1 MKFPFLG
8 GAYTGRS
15 TYANAQTCRNLMLE
29 GDASTPDGNALVG
42 TPGYSV
48 YAATGTYAAEI
59 RGMITFP
66 DPRNTDGDKIFA
78 VIGNRL
84 YVYVSAGWVR
94 KDNVAGS
101 TWSMATTTGRVSMA
115 YMGLGT
121 SVGIVQD
128 YAIAIADGDKF
139 NYYSVVGVTQTAAL
153 IATPAKVSNVVFL
166 DGRFIAN
173 DLSNV
178 GRFYYSG
185 ILTPGTYDAFNF
197 ATAEGSPDAL
207 STIFA
212 DRRELYLLGD
222 ETTEVWYNAGD
233 LNNPF
238 QRYQGGFIQ
247 TGCAARHSV
256 ARLDNTIVWL
266 ARDERGKVFVAI
278 LGPNYQPASLSTPQ
292 INYLFSNYATTS
304 DAFAI
309 TYRQAGHELY
319 VLTFPTQ
326 NITWVYD
333 AVTKEWHQ
341 WGSSTSGRHLAN
353 CMVAF
358 QGKTIMATTGADGVI
373 YELSPTVYKDNSAAI
388 YRERTSHHVM
398 AEKQRVPIAE
408 LRIDIQVGTSTTIS
422 RNSTLSASFG
432 AGDASI
438 TTAATTSVAANE
450 TVVVQLDNGGW
461 HLSTV
466 AASAVA
472 TLVMTDPLT
481 SPAASGNLVACYA
494 DDRFTMEWS
503 KNGAETF
510 STPTVLHVGTA
521 TNRDTWR
528 AVVRKLGVAR
538 EWTLRFKTSAAI
550 KIVIK
555 GVFARLWGEA

>member
-48 YAATGTYAAEI
+48 QTASGTYAAEI
-59 RGMITFP
+59 RGMISQP
-66 DPRNTDGDKIFA
+66 DQAGGDKIWA

-84 YVYVSAGWVR
+84 YLYGAGTWAR
-94 KDNVAGS
+94 LDNVAGT
-101 TWSMATTTGRVSMA
+101 TWALTSTTGRVSMA
-115 YMGLGT
+115 YMGLG
-121 SVGIVQD
+121 SAGSANQN
-128 YAIAIADGDKF
+128 YAIAVADGVQF
-139 NYYSVVGVTQTAAL
+139 NYFSRVGAAETAAN
-153 IATPAKVSNVVFL
+153 IATPSLVGNVVFL
-166 DGRFIAN
+166 DGRFIAS
-173 DLSNV
+173 DLNNI

-185 ILTPGTYDAFNF
+185 ILSPATYTAFNF

-207 STIFA
+207 RSIFA

-222 ETTEVWYNAGD
+222 LTTEVWYNAGE

-266 ARDERGKVFVAI
+266 ATDERGKTFVAI

-292 INYLFSNYATTS
+292 MNYLFSAYATTS
-304 DAFAI
+304 DAFAM
-309 TYRQAGHELY
+309 TYRQAGHECY

-341 WGSSTSGRHLAN
+341 WGSGTSGRHIAN
-353 CMVAF
+353 CMATYL
-358 QGKTIMATTGADGVI
+358 GKNIMATTAADGVI
-373 YELSPTVYKDNSAAI
+373 YELSPTVYTDNSAAI

-398 AEKQRVPIAE
+398 AEKQRIPIAE
-408 LRIDIQVGTSTTIS
+408 LRIDLDAGTSTTIS

-438 TTAATTSVAANE
+438 TTVATTSVAANE

-472 TLVMTDPLT
+472 TLVLTDPLT

-503 KNGAETF
+503 KNGAVTF
-510 STPTVLHVGTA
+510 STPTTLHVGTA

>member
-48 YAATGTYAAEI
+48 QTASGGPSALI
-59 RGMITFP
+59 RGMISQP
-66 DPRNTDGDKIFA
+66 DQAGGDKIWA
-78 VIGNRL
+78 VISNQLWLYGAGTWTRL
-84 YVYVSAGWVR
+84 
-94 KDNVAGS
+94 DNVAGT
-101 TWSMATTTGRVSMA
+101 TWALTSTTGRVSMA
-115 YMGLGT
+115 YMGLG
-121 SVGIVQD
+121 SVGSANQN
-128 YAIAIADGDKF
+128 YAIAVADGVQF
-139 NYYSVVGVTQTAAL
+139 NYFSRVGATETAAN
-153 IATPAKVSNVVFL
+153 IATPSLVGNVVFL
-166 DGRFIAN
+166 DGRFIAS
-173 DLSNV
+173 DLNNI
-178 GRFYYSG
+178 GRFYYSD
-185 ILTPGTYDAFNF
+185 ILTPGTYTAFSF

-207 STIFA
+207 RSIFA

-222 ETTEVWYNAGD
+222 VTTEVWYNAGD

-266 ARDERGKVFVAI
+266 ATDERGKTFVAI

-292 INYLFSNYATTS
+292 MNYLFSNYTTTS
-304 DAFAI
+304 DAFAM
-309 TYRQAGHELY
+309 TYRQAGHECY

-341 WGSSTSGRHLAN
+341 WGSSTSGKHIATSIASYL
-353 CMVAF
+353 
-358 QGKTIMATTGADGVI
+358 GKNIMATTASDGVI
-373 YELSPTVYKDNSAAI
+373 YELSPTVYLDNTSPI

-398 AEKQRVPIAE
+398 AEKQRIPIAE
-408 LRIDIQVGTSTTIS
+408 LRIDLEAGTSTTIS

-438 TTAATTSVAANE
+438 TTVATTSVAANE

-510 STPTVLHVGTA
+510 STFTVLHVGTA